1 MMFILN
7 EQEVK
12 VNIGVHFYVVFKFN
26 ERNKLMNKNGWEEKA
41 KGFHKSNGTLSF
53 KGSIP

>member
-7 EQEVK
+7 EREVK

-26 ERNKLMNKNGWEEKA
+26 EHNKLMNKNGWEEKA

>member
-1 MMFILN
+1 MFILN
-7 EQEVK
+7 EQASK
-12 VNIGVHFYVVFKFN
+12 VNIGVHFYVLFKFN
-26 ERNKLMNKNGWEEKA
+26 ERKELVNKNGWEEKA